1 MRITWNNLH
10 YVVITVIILNFVM
23 LYFLK
28 NTIEEV
34 NDIPVIPK
42 ETQITTLT
50 TKANTTEPKE
60 ISIAEDI
67 GKVFSDSGSPLPL
80 IDVSKVKTFLSDIHG
95 TEELLVLPHP
105 NQQHELVPPQNKGI
119 ALLLLVI
126 LIASALCVTY
136 FQIKYMNTK
145 KQAKVYGNVDS
156 INQSNTINNYYIL
169 HDE

>member
-10 YVVITVIILNFVM
+10 YVVITVIILNFIM

-34 NDIPVIPK
+34 NDIPIIPK
-42 ETQITTLT
+42 ETQITTLI
-50 TKANTTEPKE
+50 NTTETKE
-60 ISIAEDI
+60 PSIAEDI

-105 NQQHELVPPQNKGI
+105 NQQHELVAPQNKGI

-145 KQAKVYGNVDS
+145 KQTKAYGNVDS
-156 INQSNTINNYYIL
+156 INQSNNINNYYIL